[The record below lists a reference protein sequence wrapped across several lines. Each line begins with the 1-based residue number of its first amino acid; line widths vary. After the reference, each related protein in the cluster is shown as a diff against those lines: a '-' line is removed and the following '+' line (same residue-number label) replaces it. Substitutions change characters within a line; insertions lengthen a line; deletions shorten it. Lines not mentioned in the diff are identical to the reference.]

1 MLNLNLPL
9 VNATVVVQSYYSC
22 TLYLTSFLFNSVLL
36 LSCRNFD
43 FHKPSSVKWVQNET
57 LQHGVYSYGLEIH

>member
-36 LSCRNFD
+36 LSSHNFN
-43 FHKPSSVKWVQNET
+43 FHKPSSVTWVQNET
-57 LQHGVYSYGLEIH
+57 LQHGVYSYGLEIY